1 MPKQGCHNDNPVF
14 YPYKTKNG
22 FEQLLNIFFL
32 YCGGKDKKDDSKIS
46 LTTAIA
52 SLPYRVRPIIILT

>member
-1 MPKQGCHNDNPVF
+1 MTILFF